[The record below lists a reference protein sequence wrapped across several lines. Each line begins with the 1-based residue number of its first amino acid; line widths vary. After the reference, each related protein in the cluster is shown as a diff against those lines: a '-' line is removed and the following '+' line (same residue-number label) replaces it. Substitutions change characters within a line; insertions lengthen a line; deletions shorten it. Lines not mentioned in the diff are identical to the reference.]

1 MLKINNLHIKFQ
13 DFALSNIN
21 LSVNKG
27 EYFMLLGE
35 SGAGKSVILEC
46 IAGLVRQAQGE
57 IILKNNDISRSNI
70 QKRKV
75 GLVFQDFALF
85 PHLTVKENIIY
96 PLKIRKVKKEIVA
109 NKLKQLACDLNIDNL
124 LSRSITTLSGG
135 EKQRV
140 ALARTLTL
148 EPDVLLLDEPL
159 SSIDVSLKG
168 ELRTIL
174 RRLNQNGQ
182 TIVHVTHD
190 YEEAISLAH
199 RIAIVHNGEIIQVGT
214 PAEVFQ
220 HPKNKF
226 VAHFGGIKNFYA
238 AKLELQADKET
249 TKACITERIAFE
261 ILTKHKAKNGHVL
274 IGQKNILLSAEP
286 TTNNSQNN
294 FKGIIQEIIPARFGF
309 ELVVDTGIIFYVAVT
324 SEAYSSH
331 KYKQEQEIWLSFNPS
346 LVRFIP
352 G

>member
-1 MLKINNLHIKFQ
+1 MLKIKNLYIKFQ

-21 LSVNKG
+21 FDVKKG

-46 IAGLVRQAQGE
+46 IAGLVKQTKGE
-57 IILKNNDISRSNI
+57 IILNNNDISRKNI

-85 PHLTVKENIIY
+85 PHLSVKENIIY
-96 PLKIRKVKKEIVA
+96 PLKLRKVKKETIEE
-109 NKLKQLACDLNIDNL
+109 KLKQLACDLNIDNL
-124 LSRSITTLSGG
+124 LSRSTKTLSGG

-174 RRLNQNGQ
+174 RRLNKKGQ
-182 TIVHVTHD
+182 TIIHVTHD
-190 YEEAISLAH
+190 YEEAISLAQ
-199 RIAIVHNGEIIQVGT
+199 RVAIVHNGEILQTGT
-214 PAEVFQ
+214 PTEVFQ

-249 TKACITERIAFE
+249 TKAWITEDIAFE

-274 IGQKNILLSAEP
+274 IGQKNISLSLQAGN
-286 TTNNSQNN
+286 NNSQNN
-294 FKGIIQEIIPARFGF
+294 FKGLIKEIIPARFGY
-309 ELVVDTGIIFYVAVT
+309 ELVIEAGIIFYVAIT
-324 SEAYSSH
+324 SESYSINN
-331 KYKQEQEIWLSFNPS
+331 YIQDQEVWVSFNPS